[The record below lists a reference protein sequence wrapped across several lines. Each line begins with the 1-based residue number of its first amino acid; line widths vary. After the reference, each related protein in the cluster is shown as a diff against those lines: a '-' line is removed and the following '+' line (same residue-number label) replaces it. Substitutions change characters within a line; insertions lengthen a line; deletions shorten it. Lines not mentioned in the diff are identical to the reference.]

1 MIKKLE
7 DFDIKDK
14 KVLVRVDFN
23 VPIKDGKVMGDD
35 RIVKSLNTINYL
47 KDHGAK
53 IILISHLGRPKGKY
67 NKDMSLFPV
76 SKRLG
81 EILNEDIVF
90 IGEKEVVNDKVKEKV
105 NELKSGQIALLENLR
120 FVPGEEKNDPEFAK
134 KLADLADIYVNDA
147 FGTAHRAHASNV
159 GVSKY
164 LPSACGFLL
173 EKEIKYLLE
182 ILKSPEK
189 PFVAILGG
197 AKVSDKINL
206 IKNLLDKVD
215 SIIIVGAMANTFIK
229 SMGKSVGKSLV
240 EDDKLDLARET
251 MALAAEKGVDFIL
264 PVDFIEAGEI
274 SADAK
279 EKVVD
284 IDGVDAQKMIL
295 DIGPESVNNIKNILK
310 DAKTVVWNGPAGV
323 FEVDKF
329 AKGTVEIAR
338 ALAKSGAISIV
349 GGGDSVA
356 AIEKAKVK
364 DKITHISTGGGASL
378 ELLEGKELPALRA
391 LEEANEN

>member
-105 NELKSGQIALLENLR
+105 NELKSGQVALLENLR

>member
-120 FVPGEEKNDPEFAK
+120 FVSGEEKNDPEFAK

-251 MALAAEKGVDFIL
+251 MALAAEKDVDFIL

-274 SADAK
+274 SADA
-279 EKVVD
+279 EEEVVD

>member
-47 KDHGAK
+47 KGHGAK

-274 SADAK
+274 SADA
-279 EKVVD
+279 EEEVVD

-295 DIGPESVNNIKNILK
+295 DIGPESINNIKNILK

>member
-229 SMGKSVGKSLV
+229 SMGKSVGKSLA

-274 SADAK
+274 SADA
-279 EKVVD
+279 EEEVVD

>member
-120 FVPGEEKNDPEFAK
+120 FVSGEEKNDPEFAK

-240 EDDKLDLARET
+240 EDDKLDLAKET

-274 SADAK
+274 SADAEDK
-279 EKVVD
+279 IVD

-295 DIGPESVNNIKNILK
+295 DIGPESIKNIKNILK

>member
-105 NELKSGQIALLENLR
+105 NELKSGQVALLENLR

-274 SADAK
+274 SADA
-279 EKVVD
+279 EEEVVD

-295 DIGPESVNNIKNILK
+295 DIGPESINNIKNILK

-338 ALAKSGAISIV
+338 ALANSGAISIV

>member
-120 FVPGEEKNDPEFAK
+120 FVSGEEKNDPEFAK

-251 MALAAEKGVDFIL
+251 MVLAAEKGVDFIL

>member
-274 SADAK
+274 SADSK

-295 DIGPESVNNIKNILK
+295 DIGPESINNIKNILK

>member
-120 FVPGEEKNDPEFAK
+120 FVSGEEKNDPEFAK

>member
-274 SADAK
+274 SDDAK

-295 DIGPESVNNIKNILK
+295 DIGPESINNIKNILK

>member
-274 SADAK
+274 SADA
-279 EKVVD
+279 EEEVVD

>member
-76 SKRLG
+76 SKRVG

-274 SADAK
+274 SADA
-279 EKVVD
+279 EEEVVD

-295 DIGPESVNNIKNILK
+295 DIGPESINNIKNILK

>member
-274 SADAK
+274 SADA
-279 EKVVD
+279 EEEVVD

-295 DIGPESVNNIKNILK
+295 DIGPESINNIKNILK